1 LIVGLGNPG
10 PEYTKTRHNA
20 GFMVVDRLAELHGM
34 GQTPKSK
41 FHAMILEANIKG
53 TKCVLMKPTT
63 YMNRSGMAVAEA
75 VRFYKLAP
83 AKDVL
88 VIVDEAALNTGTI
101 RVRPEGGANGHN
113 GLKDIQQK
121 LGGQQYPR
129 LRVGVGPKPAVMVLH
144 DFVLGRF
151 RDEEQPALASAINK
165 AADAVETF
173 AAEGI
178 DAAMNQ
184 HNMRDKPEASPGTTE
199 SFDAWAP
206 RPDANPAEGK

>member
-1 LIVGLGNPG
+1 MKLIVGLGNPG
-10 PEYTKTRHNA
+10 PEYAKTRHNA
-20 GFMVVDRLAELHGM
+20 GFMVVDRLAERHGV

-41 FHAMILEANIKG
+41 FHAMILEASIKG
-53 TKCVLMKPTT
+53 TRCVLMKPTT
-63 YMNRSGMAVAEA
+63 YMNRSGSAIAEA
-75 VRFYKLAP
+75 VRFYKLVP
-83 AKDVL
+83 AEDIL
-88 VIVDEAALNTGTI
+88 VIVDEASLNTGTI
-101 RVRPEGGANGHN
+101 RLRPEGGANGHN

-129 LRVGVGPKPAVMVLH
+129 LRVGVGPRPAIIVLH

-151 RDEEQPALASAINK
+151 RDEEQPALASAITR

-184 HNMRDKPEASPGTTE
+184 HNQKDGPDEPGGE
-199 SFDAWAP
+199 GFDAWKPAP
-206 RPDANPAEGK
+206 QPPSDA